1 MKPPETVTEAVRVLE
16 SEGYRGDFH
25 VHAGSVE
32 CRSCG
37 RHHAAADV
45 VVRRVFRFEGPT
57 DPADEAIVLGVEC
70 PRCGYR
76 ATVVSAFGP
85 DADQGL
91 LDLVEL
97 LDGDADG

>member
-1 MKPPETVTEAVRVLE
+1 MWALARGGRRRGVR
-16 SEGYRGDFH
+16 H
-25 VHAGSVE
+25 
-32 CRSCG
+32 
-37 RHHAAADV
+37 
-45 VVRRVFRFEGPT
+45 VFRFEGPT

-91 LDLVEL
+91 VDLVQV
-97 LDGDADG
+97 LDGDAGG

>member
-1 MKPPETVTEAVRVLE
+1 MKPPETVTEAVRTLE
-16 SEGYRGDFH
+16 AEGYGGDLH
-25 VHAGSVE
+25 VDAGSVQ

-37 RHHAAADV
+37 RAHAAVDV
-45 VVRRVFRFEGPT
+45 VVRHVFRFEGPT
-57 DPADEAIVLGVEC
+57 DPGDEAIVLGVEC

-97 LDGDADG
+97 LDRDAGR